1 MILNILLTGEI
12 TWRTY
17 LQDANQIA
25 QIIGT
30 ILVVIYV
37 VYTYLTFRQI
47 KKQTDYQ
54 QDAYLK
60 TDLTILK
67 EINEITSFQIQT
79 GKAITPK
86 NNLINKYINLE
97 LSNKMKGILQPIFKF
112 EDNLFEGNYLTLIFI
127 NYGNAEVNKICLK
140 LIVTVHNS
148 KELIDQKM
156 LREKET
162 QTIEVLIN
170 EIVERNGG
178 KLRIPILTTAS
189 FPFFFVQVKG
199 EYYDVRNK
207 KYTITEENFN
217 GENLHL
223 QKLQ

>member
-1 MILNILLTGEI
+1 MILHIFLTTEI

-60 TDLTILK
+60 TDLIILK
-67 EINEITSFQIQT
+67 EISENTPFQVQA
-79 GKAITPK
+79 GKIVMPK
-86 NNLINKYINLE
+86 NNMKSKYINVE
-97 LSNKMKGILQPIFKF
+97 LSNKMKGILQPIFNF
-112 EDNLFEGNYLTLIFI
+112 EDNLFEGNYLTLIFT

-140 LIVTVHNS
+140 IIVTVNNS
-148 KELIDQKM
+148 KELIDKKM
-156 LREKET
+156 LREKEV

-178 KLRIPILTTAS
+178 NLTTAS
-189 FPFFFVQVKG
+189 FPIYTILVNG

-207 KYTITEENFN
+207 KYTITGEHFS
-217 GENLHL
+217 GENTHL